1 MHRQRDV
8 EKELPDPS
16 KTIVLNTTLDGHT
29 IGKHIGKLSVEG
41 NHKFMKG
48 VLKNGTIHD
57 PSSLDLYSHLNPR
70 ANTVLPIVSTR
81 SMRNTW
87 SYLAEDP
94 SLLNSFVK
102 VKQEEIKRFVRRVNS
117 YTRDPVLRDG
127 DVNGNAEKTLIR
139 DLIRTNGLD
148 EEVQHMLKMK
158 VVSKNSLRMDLPD
171 ELKRHVE
178 EFRASDSGGFRT
190 RKRRKRRKTR

>member
-1 MHRQRDV
+1 
-8 EKELPDPS
+8 
-16 KTIVLNTTLDGHT
+16 
-29 IGKHIGKLSVEG
+29 
-41 NHKFMKG
+41 
-48 VLKNGTIHD
+48 
-57 PSSLDLYSHLNPR
+57 
-70 ANTVLPIVSTR
+70 
-81 SMRNTW
+81 MRNTW